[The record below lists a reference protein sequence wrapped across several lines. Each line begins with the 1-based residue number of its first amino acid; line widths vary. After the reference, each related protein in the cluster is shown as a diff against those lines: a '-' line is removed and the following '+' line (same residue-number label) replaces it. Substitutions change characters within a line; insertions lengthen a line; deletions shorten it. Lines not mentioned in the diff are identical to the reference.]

1 MAESGIKS
9 YFPSQTVSDAE
20 KLSYDYGLKVGK
32 AIEQEWF
39 NNDRSTGKYRSNQNN
54 FHNLRLYAR
63 GEQSIQKYK
72 DELSINGDLSYLNLD
87 WKPVPIISKFVDIVV
102 NGIAERTYDI
112 TAFSQDP
119 SGVEKRTKYME
130 DILDDM
136 ENESFNA
143 FTQEAFGV
151 NTRRS
156 NEKTLPES
164 SEELQLH
171 MQLNY
176 KQAVEIAEEQAL
188 SVLFEGNNYELIKKR
203 FYYDLTV
210 LGIGCVKTSFNTSEG
225 VVIDYVDPANL
236 VYSYSDSPYF
246 EDIYYVGEV
255 KSIPVNEL
263 AKQFPHLSE
272 EELKD
277 IMKSKSYHRS
287 NYNSR
292 YSVDK
297 EDNNTIQVLYF
308 NYKTYMN
315 EVYKIKET
323 GTGADKII
331 PKDDSFNPP
340 EDMQGG
346 FGRMIRSIECLYDGA
361 MILGTDKLLKWE
373 MSKNMMRPK
382 SDYTKVKMNY
392 AIVAPRMYDGKIDSL
407 VKRITGFADMIQ
419 LTHLK
424 LQQVMSR
431 LIPDGVYLDADG
443 LAEIDLGNGTNYNP
457 QEALN
462 MFFQTGSVIGRS
474 FTSEGDM
481 NPGKVPIQEISSGS
495 GGNKMQAL
503 IGNYNYYLQMIR
515 DVTGLNE
522 ARDASTPD
530 VNSLVGVQKMAA
542 ANSNTAT
549 RHILQ
554 AGLFLTAEIA
564 ECLSLRISD
573 IIEYSPTRDAFIQA
587 IGAHNVATLNEMSDL
602 HLHDFGIFLSL
613 QPDEEERSVLEN
625 NIQMALQQGTIDLE
639 DAIDLREIKNIKLA
653 NQLLKIRRK
662 KKQEADRARE
672 LENIQAQSQ
681 SNAQAAQQAAQIEME
696 KNQAITQQKAQLVQM
711 QGQVDVQKMQQEA
724 ELKKQLMQMEFQMNM
739 QLKQVDLQASAVTNA
754 TKENRKDQRLQ
765 FQAAQQETLV
775 DKRGKQQSKLT
786 DRKNS
791 QQSELIDQ
799 KQTGKPPKNFESAGN
814 DTLGGG
820 FDLGSF
826 DPS

>member
-20 KLSYDYGLKVGK
+20 KLSHDYGLKVGR

-39 NNDRSTGKYRSNQNN
+39 NNDTGSNRYRTNHND

-112 TAFSQDP
+112 KAYSQDP
-119 SGVEKRTKYME
+119 FGVTKRTEYME
-130 DILDDM
+130 SMLGDM
-136 ENESFNA
+136 QLQSFDQQVLESTGINARENNDVE
-143 FTQEAFGV
+143 
-151 NTRRS
+151 
-156 NEKTLPES
+156 LPET

-171 MQLNY
+171 MQLTY
-176 KQAVEIAEEQAL
+176 KQSVEVSEEQAL
-188 SVLFEGNNYELIKKR
+188 NTLFEGNNYELIKKQ

-210 LGIGCVKTSFNTSEG
+210 LGIGAVKTSFNTSEG

-236 VYSYSDSPYF
+236 VYSYTDSPYF

-272 EELKD
+272 SDLED
-277 IMKSKSYHRS
+277 IMKNKSFNRNNNTTRFS
-287 NYNSR
+287 Q
-292 YSVDK
+292 DK

-315 EVYKIKET
+315 EVYKVKET
-323 GTGADKII
+323 GSGADKII
-331 PKDDSFNPP
+331 SKDDSFNPP
-340 EDMQGG
+340 EEKEGG
-346 FGRMIRSIECLYDGA
+346 YSKMLRSIECLYDGA
-361 MILGTDKLLKWE
+361 MILGTDKVLKWE
-373 MSKNMMRPK
+373 MAKNMMREK
-382 SDYTKVKMNY
+382 SNFTKVKMNY
-392 AIVAPRMYDGKIDSL
+392 SIVAPRMYNGKIDSL

-424 LQQVMSR
+424 LQQIMSR
-431 LIPDGVYLDADG
+431 MTPDGVYLDADG

-481 NPGKVPIQEISSGS
+481 NPGKVPIQEITSGS

-503 IGNYNYYLQMIR
+503 IGTYNYYLQMIR

-522 ARDASTPD
+522 ARDGSMPD
-530 VNSLVGVQKMAA
+530 KNALVGVQKLAA

-554 AGLFLTAEIA
+554 AGLFLTAETA

-573 IIEYSPTRDAFIQA
+573 IIEYSPTKDAFIQA
-587 IGAHNVATLNEMSDL
+587 IGAHNVATLSEMKNL
-602 HLHDFGIFLSL
+602 HLYDFGIFIEL
-613 QPDEEERSVLEN
+613 QPDDEEKAMLEN
-625 NIQMALQQGTIDLE
+625 NIQMALQQQNIELE
-639 DAIDLREIKNIKLA
+639 DAIDIREIKNIKLA
-653 NQLLKIRRK
+653 NQFLKIRRK
-662 KKQEADRARE
+662 RKLDKDQALQEK
-672 LENIQAQSQ
+672 NMQMQSQ
-681 SNAQAAQQAAQIEME
+681 MNQQAAEVAAQAEVQ
-696 KNQAITQQKAQLVQM
+696 KNQALTASQGELEQLKAQL
-711 QGQVDVQKMQQEA
+711 GSQKMQQEVQMKK
-724 ELKKQLMQMEFQMNM
+724 ELMALEFQYNM
-739 QLKQVDLQASAVTNA
+739 QLKNA
-754 TKENRKDQRLQ
+754 EVEGKKVGEKEKEDRKDERTKI
-765 FQAAQQETLV
+765 QAT
-775 DKRGKQQSKLT
+775 
-786 DRKNS
+786 
-791 QQSELIDQ
+791 QQSEMIEQ
-799 KQTGKPPKNFESAGN
+799 RNSGKAPKNFESAGN
-814 DTLGGG
+814 DILGGG